1 MRFLTTLALAL
12 FIPAVALAETDWYA
26 PGNSVSPSNSISA
39 NGVRTFR
46 WTVNT
51 ADSKYLWVGGCNLIT
66 FRVNPNTATGDLY
79 GCTANTAT
87 RANDCLTLDAD
98 TDGDN
103 VPDDN
108 TMDGSNKALIQW
120 SFAQVPGW
128 VVFDPTSA
136 AGEVSVACGQ

>member
-1 MRFLTTLALAL
+1 MRLLLLLALLLTPLSAY
-12 FIPAVALAETDWYA
+12 AETDWFA
-26 PGNSVSPSNSISA
+26 PGNSVNANNAISA
-39 NGVRTFR
+39 GSVRTYR

-66 FRVNPNTATGDLY
+66 FRVNPSTATGDLY

-87 RANDCLTLDAD
+87 RANDCLTLDFD
-98 TDGDN
+98 TNGDN

-136 AGEVSVACGQ
+136 AGEVSVGCGQ